1 MNPSDTSSATPGETH
16 PIDLRR
22 LQVFV
27 SAARSLSVAASAQQL
42 GLTPSAV
49 SHAIRSLEEE
59 LSCILFQRHG
69 PRVTLTRAGI
79 RLLPIARDLLT
90 RVEGLRA
97 EVALIEDEARQLRV
111 MTPEILCT
119 TLLPRV
125 LPAFFECFPSIR
137 FEAHPGECAETA
149 GRALAERRVDLVLG
163 LAADLPG
170 DVVRR
175 QLFAE
180 EFHFHIA
187 PFHPLARFPR
197 VDARELA
204 RHTLLVPHAA
214 LLDALV
220 ARGLADPS
228 NKSRLWLL
236 PSVESAREFARVGL
250 GVAVLSARH
259 AAATVNAGGLKSLS
273 MSAPRVE
280 LPYSA
285 FWPGQV
291 QPSWAA
297 EAFLGLVEMAG
308 DS

>member
-1 MNPSDTSSATPGETH
+1 MDAPDPWSAAPGEAH

-27 SAARSLSVAASAQQL
+27 SAARSLSFAASAQHL

-79 RLLPIARDLLT
+79 RLLPIARDLLS
-90 RVEGLRA
+90 RMEGLRA

-111 MTPEILCT
+111 MAPEILCT

-125 LPAFFECFPSIR
+125 LPGFFECFPSIR
-137 FEAHPGECAETA
+137 FEAHPGECAATA
-149 GRALAERRVDLVLG
+149 GRALAERQVDLVLG
-163 LAADLPG
+163 LAVDLPG

-175 QLFAE
+175 HLYTE

-204 RHTLLVPHAA
+204 RHTLLVPHAG

-220 ARGLADPS
+220 DRGLADP
-228 NKSRLWLL
+228 
-236 PSVESAREFARVGL
+236 
-250 GVAVLSARH
+250 
-259 AAATVNAGGLKSLS
+259 
-273 MSAPRVE
+273 
-280 LPYSA
+280 
-285 FWPGQV
+285 
-291 QPSWAA
+291 
-297 EAFLGLVEMAG
+297 
-308 DS
+308 